1 MFIRQKK
8 GIMESEIKDKRQEA
22 SKIIRNHI
30 VWSMGAGAVPIPVAD
45 FFAVSA
51 VQMDMIRRLANIYEV
66 DFSEKEGKA
75 LISSVTSA
83 GLARLGAKLVKFIPG
98 AGTIVGAVT
107 LSILSGASTYAL
119 GNLFKEHF
127 ETGGTIL
134 DFDPKRVK
142 DKYDDLFEKGKEYVK
157 QVKKDKPFDGS
168 LIEDIKEDKIESI
181 KIEEEESISVD
192 QTLSKI
198 KELMELKAQGAI
210 TDEEYEILKKRIVAG

>member
-1 MFIRQKK
+1 
-8 GIMESEIKDKRQEA
+8 MESEIKGKKHEA
-22 SKIIRNHI
+22 SKVIRNHI
-30 VWSMGAGAVPIPVAD
+30 VWSMGAGAVPIPIAD

-51 VQMDMIRRLANIYEV
+51 VQMDMIRRLANIYGV

-75 LISSVTSA
+75 LISSLTSA
-83 GLARLGAKLVKFIPG
+83 GLARLGARLVKFIPG
-98 AGTIVGAVT
+98 AGSIVGAVT
-107 LSILSGASTYAL
+107 LSVLSGASTYAL

-157 QVKKDKPFDGS
+157 KVKNEKSPDGKIIAE
-168 LIEDIKEDKIESI
+168 LPEDKVQTSHLAEGDSA
-181 KIEEEESISVD
+181 SVD

-198 KELMELKAQGAI
+198 KELMELREQGAI
-210 TDEEYEILKKRIVAG
+210 TDEEYEILKKKIVAG